1 MSEEKRKEPKIGT
14 KEVTGV
20 LVGRGDTKKVV
31 DPEEVIKLAKLWC
44 TYEEMADFFDINV
57 ETLKYNFKE
66 SIMRGRAETKQ
77 ALRRAQL
84 KLALEGD
91 RTMLIWLGKQ
101 ILGQSETPRDTS
113 ESDKILPWTD

>member
-1 MSEEKRKEPKIGT
+1 MSEKRKNPTIGT
-14 KEVTGV
+14 KEVEGV
-20 LVGRGDTKKVV
+20 VVGRGDTKKVV
-31 DPEEVIKLAKLWC
+31 DPAEVSKLAKLWC
-44 TYEEMADFFDINV
+44 SYEEMADFFDINV

-66 SIMRGRAETKQ
+66 EIMKGRAETKQ

-113 ESDKILPWTD
+113 ESDKILPWID

>member
-1 MSEEKRKEPKIGT
+1 MSEKRKSPKTAI
-14 KEVTGV
+14 KEVEGV
-20 LVGRGDTKKVV
+20 VVGRGDNKRIV
-31 DPEEVIKLAKLWC
+31 DPSEVEKLAKLWC
-44 TYEEMADFFDINV
+44 SYEEMADFFDINA
-57 ETLKYNFKE
+57 ETLKYNFGEVIKK
-66 SIMRGRAETKQ
+66 GRAETKQ

-113 ESDKILPWTD
+113 ESDRILPWSD